1 MDQGGIRQ
9 RGGIAQ
15 GCVIAL
21 GVILAMALAAGAT
34 AYFVGRSAF
43 DRLTGGPDPVT
54 VASASLQGLRE
65 QNRLSAF
72 AARYVAVV
80 TTTQTRLGL
89 TAQKTLIMPGS
100 VRYEVD
106 LGKLSQRDVIWDPAT
121 RKLSIALPPLEVVG
135 PEVDLNA
142 IREYGEGGMLMAL
155 TDSED
160 RLDAANRAAGQKELI
175 RQAREATPMRLA
187 RDATRRAVERSFSMP
202 LRATGMDVTVEAL
215 FPDERTPQDNERW
228 DVSRSIE
235 QVMKDRAAR
244 EASEN

>member
-1 MDQGGIRQ
+1 
-9 RGGIAQ
+9 
-15 GCVIAL
+15 
-21 GVILAMALAAGAT
+21 
-34 AYFVGRSAF
+34 
-43 DRLTGGPDPVT
+43 
-54 VASASLQGLRE
+54 
-65 QNRLSAF
+65 
-72 AARYVAVV
+72 
-80 TTTQTRLGL
+80 
-89 TAQKTLIMPGS
+89 MPGS

-215 FPDERTPQDNERW
+215 FPDERTPQDNGRW